1 MSLLDDFG
9 AKCVLLDKKR
19 TPDGEGGYTTVWS
32 DGIEFLNY
40 SALDNSMQ
48 ARVAEAQ
55 GVKSVY
61 TVLVKKDIPLEFGD
75 FYRDTKTGAT
85 YCVTSHP
92 DEKQAPKSAS
102 PMLRELKSFTA
113 ERKDLPK

>member
-9 AKCVLLDKKR
+9 AKCVLLEKKR
-19 TPDGEGGYTTVWS
+19 TPDGEGGYTTVWT

-55 GVKSVY
+55 GVSSVY
-61 TVLVKKDIPLEFGD
+61 TVLVDKNVPIEYGD
-75 FYRDTKTGAT
+75 YYRDKNTGET
-85 YCVTSHP
+85 YRVTSRP
-92 DEKQAPKSAS
+92 QEKEAPKSAS
-102 PMLRELKSFTA
+102 ALLRNMKSFTA
-113 ERKDLPK
+113 ERKELQE

>member
-9 AKCVLLDKKR
+9 AKCVLLDRKR
-19 TPDGEGGYTTVWS
+19 TPDGEGGYTTVWT

-61 TVLVKKDIPLEFGD
+61 TVLVKKDIPIEFGD
-75 FYRDTKTGAT
+75 FYRDVQTGAT
-85 YCVTSHP
+85 YCVTSRP
-92 DEKQAPKSAS
+92 QEKEAPKSAS
-102 PMLRELKSFTA
+102 ALLRSMKSFTA
-113 ERKDLPK
+113 ERKELQE